1 MGILQK
7 SFDDA
12 FLTAVRDQAFE
23 QLWKHISAQGLELDD
38 GSSTAS
44 RSSPRNS
51 QSRGIAQVP
60 SRTTWKK

>member
-7 SFDDA
+7 SLDDA

-23 QLWKHISAQGLELDD
+23 QLWKHISAQGLELDE

-44 RSSPRNS
+44 RSSPRN
-51 QSRGIAQVP
+51 
-60 SRTTWKK
+60 